1 MGTEAK
7 WQAERRKFE
16 RALNNSVRR
25 FLLAVQARREE
36 DAQSEA
42 YQIYL
47 IVEDLSNLAGGYEDG
62 EHE

>member
-1 MGTEAK
+1 MSNQVK
-7 WQAERRKFE
+7 WQAERRRFE
-16 RALNNSVRR
+16 RALTNTVTR
-25 FLLAVQARREE
+25 FLAAVREQRDD

-47 IVEDLSNLAGGYEDG
+47 IVEDLSNLAGGYDG